1 MKKEEK
7 EKMNLKEFTT
17 RIKLLTKKQQL
28 MIKPQIYY
36 NPDHIHYYDQFNKGN
51 YEFCIDYLNE
61 NIELLNANKIT
72 NESMTRQERRENMKE
87 INEALKKL
95 KEKPVKLNQEQQD
108 YIITNSKV
116 LFGFQIKASS
126 LYDQNDFTT
135 LPAFLAEKVNKDI
148 DEIKDALQIDV
159 HIDEDEDTV
168 VYSKEEDEQIL
179 DAINIY
185 CLLINGYNFSGWTNI
200 NVVKSLYNNAYDL
213 IISEEGYV
221 KFKKEQL
228 DKMFDKINKDIE
240 RELKHKTWDEEKEE
254 CESGAGLGDYGL
266 EYLEEGEDYYWIMNY
281 EAKHIHFD
289 PEELE
294 EWEESGAGYGA
305 SYLEELDR
313 IKKCRLGLT
322 DEEYHEFLMREEYRE
337 SCGNEDDEDIIKPSI
352 TDIPESV
359 EEMLKNVDK

>member
-1 MKKEEK
+1 MKKEKK

-17 RIKLLTKKQQL
+17 RINLLTKKQQL

-126 LYDQNDFTT
+126 LYDQNDFIT
-135 LPAFLAEKVNKDI
+135 LPEDLAEKVAKDLAKI
-148 DEIKDALQIDV
+148 ADALQLNITV
-159 HIDEDEDTV
+159 HIDEDTV
-168 VYSKEEDEQIL
+168 VYSKEDEQIL

-200 NVVKSLYNNAYDL
+200 NVVKSLYNNAYEL

-240 RELKHKTWDEEKEE
+240 RELKHRTWDEEEE
-254 CESGAGLGDYGL
+254 AYRQCIYSHGDIVGDEDWYWIENYDARHKSDE
-266 EYLEEGEDYYWIMNY
+266 EYLEED
-281 EAKHIHFD
+281 K
-289 PEELE
+289 
-294 EWEESGAGYGA
+294 
-305 SYLEELDR
+305 
-313 IKKCRLGLT
+313 
-322 DEEYHEFLMREEYRE
+322 EYRE
-337 SCGNEDDEDIIKPSI
+337 SVCPNYDLDFGNVDSFGNEDDEDIIKPSMI

-359 EEMLKNVDK
+359 EEMLKNADK